1 MTPTFFLVRGYTN
14 YFIGGH
20 RRFLPFSGK
29 SEKKVWCHWK
39 AFFKLTF
46 WTKLLRIS
54 SRKWKCVPTK
64 PNLTPA
70 LESLL

>member
-29 SEKKVWCHWK
+29 SEKKKFGVIGKH
-39 AFFKLTF
+39 F
-46 WTKLLRIS
+46 S
-54 SRKWKCVPTK
+54 SSHFEQ
-64 PNLTPA
+64 NL
-70 LESLL
+70 SK